1 MKHLIVTLLLAA
13 FALCPHPLE
22 ASEGFAR
29 ARGVAPAPVDMS
41 YLDGADFSLFLGG
54 TERGAAPY
62 AAPASNAAEEIP
74 ALPVSYDLRE
84 VGWKPPVRNQGGTAL
99 CWAFASAAS
108 IESNLALHNGCGET
122 DVSEYLFGYM
132 SLQDVSAEK
141 PSFTWTTEGWDISSN
156 GITVSQGTYSMAA
169 AFLARGDGPVSET
182 DAPFNMDV
190 DYDAQQYVYNF
201 FRPSNFT
208 PVAGLRAV
216 YALGSDRKVIKRAIM
231 KYGAVYCEICAD
243 DEQYFYYDAYFY
255 SKDKNPLSHAVAVVG
270 WDDDYEK
277 ENFKPQQ
284 PGEDGAWIIR
294 DSYGSSV
301 HGGDG
306 YFYLSYEEG
315 SLGNLAVYVMD
326 ARINTD
332 EYVYEYDPCGR
343 VGMMSPNGEAGG
355 YDPTAGMDSAQGGQ
369 ARAWGANVYTARRGA
384 EITSAGFYAA
394 SPGSEYKITIEAA
407 DEEGSPRGEV
417 LAEAR
422 GTLAL
427 PGYSRIDFP
436 TPARVEAGEK
446 FSVVLEINSPGYGW
460 PLAYEYAMDNYS
472 EKAKP
477 NPGKSFYSAD
487 GENWTSMGERGDL
500 CIKAFAAEDGSP
512 SGGGCSGG
520 AGAWTLLT
528 VPFAVA
534 LFRMRRRK

>member
-13 FALCPHPLE
+13 FALCPQLLE

-41 YLDGADFSLFLGG
+41 YLDDADFSLFLGK
-54 TERGAAPY
+54 TERKAASY
-62 AAPASNAAEEIP
+62 AAPASNAAEEIST
-74 ALPVSYDLRE
+74 LPVSYDIRE
-84 VGWKPPVRNQGGTAL
+84 KGWNPPVRDQGGTAL

-108 IESNLALHNGCGET
+108 IESNLALHNGYGET

-169 AFLARGDGPVSET
+169 AFLARGDGPVSEA
-182 DAPFNMDV
+182 DAPFNMDI
-190 DYDAQQYVYNF
+190 DYEAQRYVYDF
-201 FRPSNFT
+201 VRPSDFA
-208 PVAGLRAV
+208 PIAGLCAV
-216 YALGSDRKVIKRAIM
+216 YSLGADREVIKRAIM
-231 KYGAVYCEICAD
+231 EYGAVYCEICAD

-255 SKDKNPLSHAVAVVG
+255 SKDKKPLTHAVAIVG
-270 WDDDYEK
+270 WDDDYEEK
-277 ENFKPQQ
+277 NFKPNR
-284 PGEDGAWIIR
+284 PDAGGAWIVR
-294 DSYGSSV
+294 DSYGNSV

-332 EYVYEYDPCGR
+332 EYIYEYDPCGR

-394 SPGSEYKITIEAA
+394 SPARNIE
-407 DEEGSPRGEV
+407 
-417 LAEAR
+417 
-422 GTLAL
+422 
-427 PGYSRIDFP
+427 SR
-436 TPARVEAGEK
+436 
-446 FSVVLEINSPGYGW
+446 
-460 PLAYEYAMDNYS
+460 
-472 EKAKP
+472 
-477 NPGKSFYSAD
+477 
-487 GENWTSMGERGDL
+487 
-500 CIKAFAAEDGSP
+500 
-512 SGGGCSGG
+512 
-520 AGAWTLLT
+520 
-528 VPFAVA
+528 
-534 LFRMRRRK
+534 